1 MLSSFG
7 KIYKILIAEK
17 KLFFLIYLISILV
30 LGLVEILGISS
41 LSILITNV
49 LNKEIFS
56 NFSGVFFFEYFINLE
71 TNILI
76 ISIMLIYVIKIFI
89 VVFINYKLLQF
100 NNNLLIDLKNNIFK
114 YYINLNYLEFNNI
127 SLAEKTRD
135 IHNLTT
141 QFISSFNIAVKTL
154 NELIL
159 VFIITAFLLIYTNPY
174 LIIALLVLALIVIIY
189 LYFVRNILID
199 IGKNINSVRKKLYQ
213 ILIEAM
219 EGFIDIKVF
228 DLVKTFE
235 KTFNSLNKKL
245 ASQQIKFGLINLLPR
260 NLLELTVIALVIIV
274 VYMFSNLNQEMHI
287 FYISLFASAGIKL
300 IPSLNIIMN
309 SSINIFNQKDT
320 IDRLFNIF
328 IKFKNFSFKPN
339 KFRKININNLSVENI
354 SFKYEKK
361 LSTNIIKNISFTLK
375 KGDILGIK
383 GRSGLG
389 KTTLLNII
397 TGLIKPDSGVI
408 YYNSKHKINFN
419 EEWIHNI
426 AYIPQ
431 KPFILEGR
439 AEDNI
444 SVGKKI
450 TKKELN
456 FILTKFKLKKELG
469 NKIIN
474 FNGNNI
480 SNGQKQR
487 LIIARS
493 HFLDRDIIIF
503 DESTNSLDDEN
514 KKIILR
520 LIQNLKNKI
529 IICVSHDKDV
539 LKICNLL
546 LDLKKKKIEKN

>member
-17 KLFFLIYLISILV
+17 KLFFLIYLISILI

-76 ISIMLIYVIKIFI
+76 VSIMLIYIIKIFI
-89 VVFINYKLLQF
+89 VVFINYKLHQF

-114 YYINLNYLEFNNI
+114 YYINLNYLDFNNI

-141 QFISSFNIAVKTL
+141 QFISSFNIAIKTF

-174 LIIALLVLALIVIIY
+174 LIIALLVLALIVITY
-189 LYFVRNILID
+189 LYFVRNILIN
-199 IGKNINSVRKKLYQ
+199 IGKNINSVRKNLYQ

-235 KTFNSLNKKL
+235 KTFNILNKKL
-245 ASQQIKFGLINLLPR
+245 ANQQIKFGLINLLPR
-260 NLLELTVIALVIIV
+260 NLLELTVIALVIVV

-328 IKFKNFSFKPN
+328 SKHKNFSLKSY
-339 KFRKININNLSVENI
+339 KYKKININNFSVENI
-354 SFKYEKK
+354 SFTYEKK
-361 LSTNIIKNISFTLK
+361 LRTNIIQNISFNLK

-397 TGLIKPDSGVI
+397 TGLIKPDSGDI

-456 FILTKFKLKKELG
+456 FILSRFKLKKELG
-469 NKIIN
+469 DKIIS

-493 HFLDRDIIIF
+493 YFLDRDIIIF

-514 KKIILR
+514 KNIILK

-539 LKICNLL
+539 LKICNLI

>member
-17 KLFFLIYLISILV
+17 KLFFLIYLISILI

-76 ISIMLIYVIKIFI
+76 VSIMLIYIIKIFI
-89 VVFINYKLLQF
+89 VVFINYKLHQF

-114 YYINLNYLEFNNI
+114 YYINLNYLDFNNI

-141 QFISSFNIAVKTL
+141 QFISSFNIAIKTF

-174 LIIALLVLALIVIIY
+174 LIIALLVLALIVITY
-189 LYFVRNILID
+189 LYFVRNILIN
-199 IGKNINSVRKKLYQ
+199 IGKNINSVRKNLYQ

-235 KTFNSLNKKL
+235 KTFNILNKKL
-245 ASQQIKFGLINLLPR
+245 ANQQIKFGLINLLPR
-260 NLLELTVIALVIIV
+260 NLLELTVIALVIVV

-328 IKFKNFSFKPN
+328 SKHKNFSLKSY
-339 KFRKININNLSVENI
+339 KYKKININTFSVENI
-354 SFKYEKK
+354 SFTYEKK
-361 LSTNIIKNISFTLK
+361 LRTNIIQNISFNLK

-397 TGLIKPDSGVI
+397 TGLIKPDSGDI

-456 FILTKFKLKKELG
+456 FILSRFKLKKELG
-469 NKIIN
+469 DKIIS

-493 HFLDRDIIIF
+493 YFLDRDIIIF

-514 KKIILR
+514 KNIILK

-539 LKICNLL
+539 LKICNLI